1 MAAQPEVPP
10 LKKKKKKKEKS
21 TSTPKSLNLLRTC
34 GNYLTA
40 LLVFAAERYHLKA
53 GSEVSLVADS
63 DSCDYLPCCRGVTS
77 ARPRSPRQRNYFW
90 AIAVRLML

>member
-1 MAAQPEVPP
+1 
-10 LKKKKKKKEKS
+10 
-21 TSTPKSLNLLRTC
+21 
-34 GNYLTA
+34 
-40 LLVFAAERYHLKA
+40 LVFAAERYHLKA